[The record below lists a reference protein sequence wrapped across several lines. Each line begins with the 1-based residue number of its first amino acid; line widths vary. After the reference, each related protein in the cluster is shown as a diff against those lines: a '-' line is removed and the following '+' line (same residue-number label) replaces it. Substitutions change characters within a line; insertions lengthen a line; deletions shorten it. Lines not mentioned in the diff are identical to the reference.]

1 MTFLFDQGKISIE
14 ELTSPD
20 NGILP
25 AVTVLRLLVN
35 SKSSNN
41 AVSLVDHIDD
51 IKKTEDWKIFEAVAL
66 FIRDRCKVKDFSE
79 EEILHA
85 LGVLSSNACN
95 MSSFRARALFPI
107 YSLINHSCAANAR
120 NIVNSE
126 EGTVEVLAQ
135 RKIKKGEEI
144 CIR

>member
-1 MTFLFDQGKISIE
+1 MTFHFVQGKISIE

-35 SKSSNN
+35 SKSSN

-51 IKKTEDWKIFEAVAL
+51 IKKTEDWKIFEGVVC
-66 FIRDRCKVKDFSE
+66 FIRDSCKVKDFSSA
-79 EEILHA
+79 EILHA

-107 YSLINHSCAANAR
+107 YSLINHR
-120 NIVNSE
+120 LVIIIIITITIIIVIITIIIIISSRS
-126 EGTVEVLAQ
+126 T
-135 RKIKKGEEI
+135 R
-144 CIR
+144 

>member
-1 MTFLFDQGKISIE
+1 MTFHFVQGKISIE

-35 SKSSNN
+35 SKSSNS
-41 AVSLVDHIDD
+41 VSLVDHIDD
-51 IKKTEDWKIFEAVAL
+51 IKKTEDWKIFEGVVCFL
-66 FIRDRCKVKDFSE
+66 RDRCKIKDFSE
-79 EEILHA
+79 AEILHA

-107 YSLINHSCAANAR
+107 YSLINHR
-120 NIVNSE
+120 LVNIIIITIIAITIIISSRS
-126 EGTVEVLAQ
+126 T
-135 RKIKKGEEI
+135 R
-144 CIR
+144 

>member
-1 MTFLFDQGKISIE
+1 MTVYFVQGKISIE

-35 SKSSNN
+35 SKSSNS
-41 AVSLVDHIDD
+41 VSLVDHIDD
-51 IKKTEDWKIFEAVAL
+51 IKKTEDWKIFEAVVL
-66 FIRDRCKVKDFSE
+66 FIRDRCKVKDFSK

-107 YSLINHSCAANAR
+107 YSLINHR
-120 NIVNSE
+120 LVIIIIITITIIIVIITIIIITIIIT
-126 EGTVEVLAQ
+126 G
-135 RKIKKGEEI
+135 G
-144 CIR
+144 